1 MFSTDANQQGEML
14 QPSAP
19 PSSPR
24 PYDSLLPQL
33 ALGGLSWSGTNKKQE
48 ENQESKSAAL
58 ESKSGVEIWKE
69 EQEEDQ
75 DLDEGGQQKGK
86 VPIIVS
92 GNDESSGNP
101 QDLNVEMSSSGND
114 ETQKGRDHENEIK
127 ASGDSIASEDTETG
141 QNMAFSGSGEENES
155 NSVHETTY
163 MYSSPESGQGENVRR
178 IFPETN
184 FSGSGQPANQETSDD
199 ILVSSSG
206 SAQYPGDER
215 LEMTTFSGSGE

>member
-1 MFSTDANQQGEML
+1 MFSTDESQRGEML

-19 PSSPR
+19 PSLPR

-33 ALGGLSWSGTNKKQE
+33 ALDGLSWGSKSEKPE
-48 ENQESKSAAL
+48 ENQETKSAAL
-58 ESKSGVEIWKE
+58 ENKSGVEIWKE

-114 ETQKGRDHENEIK
+114 EIQKGGDHENVMK
-127 ASGDSIASEDTETG
+127 ASGDNIGSDDTETE
-141 QNMAFSGSGEENES
+141 QNMAFSGSGEEDES
-155 NSVHETTY
+155 NSEHETI
-163 MYSSPESGQGENVRR
+163 YSSPESGQGENVRI

-206 SAQYPGDER
+206 SAQYPEDER